1 MAIVWAVSVRK
12 PCELFQ
18 RLSDGILFAETT
30 ASTGGSERFQRLSS
44 RPGAPT
50 GGIFKVPD
58 LLVRVIVQTVDMV
71 GRRTHTLVVPLS
83 SPLDASRMD
92 LVDRFSNTI
101 VGVIVEM
108 EEVGHDI
115 DLVVDVALSALQVP

>member
-1 MAIVWAVSVRK
+1 
-12 PCELFQ
+12 
-18 RLSDGILFAETT
+18 
-30 ASTGGSERFQRLSS
+30 
-44 RPGAPT
+44 
-50 GGIFKVPD
+50 
-58 LLVRVIVQTVDMV
+58 MV

>member
-1 MAIVWAVSVRK
+1 
-12 PCELFQ
+12 
-18 RLSDGILFAETT
+18 
-30 ASTGGSERFQRLSS
+30 
-44 RPGAPT
+44 
-50 GGIFKVPD
+50 
-58 LLVRVIVQTVDMV
+58 MV

-108 EEVGHDI
+108 EEVGYHI
-115 DLVVDVALSALQVP
+115 DLVADVSLSASEVT